1 MEENKGQILLY
12 QTPDGE
18 ARIEVRLQG
27 ETVWLNLDQMAEL
40 FQRNK
45 STISRHIRN
54 VFEEGELR
62 KETTVAKFATVVNRG
77 IRGEVE
83 DQIVYYNL
91 DMIIS
96 VGYRVHSYRAVQFRM
111 WATRVLKEYIVKGF
125 ALNDDLLKRAG
136 GGNYFDEL
144 LARIRDIRSSEKVF
158 YRKVLEIYA
167 LSIDYD
173 PRVEMT
179 QEFFKTVQNK
189 MHYSVHGH
197 TAAEII
203 FERADAGKDFMGL
216 TTWTGALPKKTD
228 AEIAKNYLSQEEITT
243 LNRIVSL
250 YLDFAELQA
259 EEHRP
264 MYMKDWI
271 AILDDFLR
279 ISRKEIL
286 THAGKI
292 SAQLAKA
299 KDDAEYDKF
308 KERTKNELTPVE
320 IHFLEQFER
329 EQKKLT
335 QKDEDENC
343 KA

>member
-1 MEENKGQILLY
+1 MDKGQFLLY
-12 QTPDGE
+12 QTPDGDSQ
-18 ARIEVRLQG
+18 IEVKLQND
-27 ETVWLNLDQMAEL
+27 TVWLSLDQMAEL

-45 STISRHIRN
+45 STISRHIKN
-54 VFEEGELR
+54 VLEDGEL
-62 KETTVAKFATVVNRG
+62 EADSVIANFATTATDGKKYSVA
-77 IRGEVE
+77 
-83 DQIVYYNL
+83 YYNL

-96 VGYRVHSYRAVQFRM
+96 VGYRVHSYRGVQFRI
-111 WATRVLKEYIVKGF
+111 WATKVLKEYIVKGF
-125 ALNDDLLKRAG
+125 AMNDDLLKRAG

-179 QEFFKTVQNK
+179 QKFFKTVQNK

-203 FERADAGKDFMGL
+203 YERADAEKDFMGL
-216 TTWTGALPKKTD
+216 TTWSGAMPSKPE
-228 AEIAKNYLSQEEITT
+228 AEIAKNYLTHEEIKS

-250 YLDFAELQA
+250 YLDFAEMQA

-271 AILDDFLR
+271 NILDDFLR
-279 ISRKEIL
+279 ISRKDIL

-292 SAQLAKA
+292 SAKLAKEKA
-299 KDDAEYDKF
+299 DHEYDKF
-308 KERTKNELTPVE
+308 KERTKNNLSPVE
-320 IHFLEQFER
+320 IHFLENFER
-329 EQKKLT
+329 EQKRLMGGDK
-335 QKDEDENC
+335 KEE
-343 KA
+343 K